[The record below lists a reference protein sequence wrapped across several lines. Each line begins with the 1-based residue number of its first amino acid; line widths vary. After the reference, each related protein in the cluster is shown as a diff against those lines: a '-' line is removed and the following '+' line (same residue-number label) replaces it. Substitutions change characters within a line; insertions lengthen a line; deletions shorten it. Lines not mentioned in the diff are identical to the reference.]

1 MCIYKYKID
10 CKYIYILN
18 YITTNQTNRPN
29 IPSKMYTE
37 VFNGNYHIRLGKTQ
51 QENDTIVRTSP
62 QTALWFHLKDFP
74 SAHAVV
80 TNIVKPGVYDKEVI
94 IRAATLV
101 KDNAKQGVNNLQKL
115 SVNYLPIKNVKRT
128 EIPGQVILTKTPKTI
143 QV

>member
-1 MCIYKYKID
+1 
-10 CKYIYILN
+10 
-18 YITTNQTNRPN
+18 
-29 IPSKMYTE
+29 MYTE
-37 VFNGNYHIRLGKTQ
+37 VFNGNYHIRVGKTQ

-62 QTALWFHLKDFP
+62 QTAMWFHLKDFP

-80 TNIVKPGVYDKEVI
+80 TNIVKPGIYEREVI

-128 EIPGQVILTKTPKTI
+128 EIPGQVIMTKSPKII

>member
-1 MCIYKYKID
+1 
-10 CKYIYILN
+10 
-18 YITTNQTNRPN
+18 
-29 IPSKMYTE
+29 MYTE
-37 VFNGNYHIRLGKTQ
+37 VFNGDYHIRVGKTQ
-51 QENDTIVRTSP
+51 QENDKIIRTSP

-80 TNIVKPGVYDKEVI
+80 TNITKPGKYDSAVI

-101 KDNAKQGVNNLQKL
+101 KDNAKQGVNNLQKV

-128 EIPGQVILTKTPKTI
+128 DVAGQVIMTKTPKTI